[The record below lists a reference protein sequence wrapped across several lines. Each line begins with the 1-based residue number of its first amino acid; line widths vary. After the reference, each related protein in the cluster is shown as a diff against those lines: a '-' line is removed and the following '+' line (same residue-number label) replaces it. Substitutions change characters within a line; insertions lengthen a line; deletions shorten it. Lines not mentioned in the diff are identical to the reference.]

1 MILLKSLTR
10 ILAVVGKEL
19 IEVVRRPGA
28 ILSLILGPFLIM
40 ALFGAGYSGYRRP
53 LETVIVIPPQ
63 SGLPTDID
71 SYEEIAGS
79 GLDLVGVTSD
89 AASAET
95 RLRDETIDVAITL
108 ATTNGRIIQRRRLRI
123 HR

>member
-40 ALFGAGYSGYRRP
+40 AIFGVATGGTFFSPRNLSLLSRQMSVTAMASWAPAPARRAKCP
-53 LETVIVIPPQ
+53 RP
-63 SGLPTDID
+63 
-71 SYEEIAGS
+71 
-79 GLDLVGVTSD
+79 
-89 AASAET
+89 SARAPRMPRST
-95 RLRDETIDVAITL
+95 WAVSR
-108 ATTNGRIIQRRRLRI
+108 
-123 HR
+123 